1 MAVANT
7 LADYIT
13 ATITAVKSFKSTGP
27 WGICYNTFYGS
38 NRLQFHGN
46 TVILVIMV
54 HHLGNCHGM
63 VVNYFGKKLY
73 NIGPWCKLKYRSNLP
88 WNFNLKM

>member
-7 LADYIT
+7 LAYYIM
-13 ATITAVKSFKSTGP
+13 ATNTTVKSFKSTGP

-38 NRLQFHGN
+38 NRLPFHGN
-46 TVILVIMV
+46 TVILVIKV
-54 HHLGNCHGM
+54 HCHGM

-73 NIGPWCKLKYRSNLP
+73 NICPCWQT
-88 WNFNLKM
+88 